1 MYTTLNSLKYW
12 KHNFWKMDNLVW
24 IRANVHEARPLTSDW
39 MDCNWLILSSW
50 LILQPAKLVGVSLAD
65 VIDKQRG
72 GEGKVRRDSISARLK
87 NLLSSRSLDKSLRIS
102 KPSSSR
108 FGESSELELF
118 DIREIENW
126 SFVRNTT
133 RPARIDADQRPP
145 PGCAPIRSMH
155 SKSHLNR
162 HRAQSTKRL
171 LSYSIN
177 VFWIFWR
184 S

>member
-1 MYTTLNSLKYW
+1 MEVGLNIYPAPTDQLIIQEEFIS
-12 KHNFWKMDNLVW
+12 
-24 IRANVHEARPLTSDW
+24 PSSTS
-39 MDCNWLILSSW
+39 CCR
-50 LILQPAKLVGVSLAD
+50 VSFAAD

-102 KPSSSR
+102 KPSSR

-155 SKSHLNR
+155 SPSHLNR
-162 HRAQSTKRL
+162 HQTTKRL
-171 LSYSIN
+171 LSYNIS
-177 VFWIFWR
+177 VV
-184 S
+184 